1 MIFFVIG
8 IILNFMLTK
17 LGKKMKMH
25 FLSVILLLSANLV
38 YGHCQVPCGIYDD
51 AVRILLIQEDFSTIK
66 KAMSEIK
73 NYSKKDD
80 PQSLNQL
87 SRWVSTKEDHATN
100 IQNVISSYFLIQ
112 RVKSKNSNYVEHLK
126 LLHEVMVYAMKC
138 KQSIDNAYVDSGL
151 RSINKFSKSYL
162 DEHGLEHLKKLSN

>member
-1 MIFFVIG
+1 MIFFVIS

-25 FLSVILLLSANLV
+25 FLSVILFLSANLV

-51 AVRILLIQEDFSTIK
+51 AVRIILIQEDFSTIK
-66 KAMSEIK
+66 KAMGEIK

-80 PQSLNQL
+80 AQSLNQL
-87 SRWVSTKEDHATN
+87 SRWVSTKENHATN

-112 RVKSKNSNYVEHLK
+112 RVKSKSRDYVEHLK

-138 KQSIDNAYVDSGL
+138 KQSIDDAYVDSGL

>member
-1 MIFFVIG
+1 MIFFVID
-8 IILNFMLTK
+8 IILNFVPTT
-17 LGKKMKMH
+17 LGKKMKIY
-25 FLSVILLLSANLV
+25 FLSVILFLSANSV

-87 SRWVSTKEDHATN
+87 SRWISTKEDHATN

-126 LLHEVMVYAMKC
+126 LLHEVLVYAMKC
-138 KQSIDNAYVDSGL
+138 KQSIDVTYVDSGL
-151 RSINKFSKSYL
+151 NSINKFSKSYL
-162 DEHGLEHLKKLSN
+162 DEHGLEHLKKLKN

>member
-8 IILNFMLTK
+8 IILNFVQTR
-17 LGKKMKMH
+17 LGKKMKIYY
-25 FLSVILLLSANLV
+25 LSSILILSTNLV
-38 YGHCQVPCGIYDD
+38 FGHCQVPCGIYDD

-87 SRWVSTKEDHATN
+87 SRWVSTKEDHASN

-112 RVKSKNSNYVEHLK
+112 RVKSKNTNYVDHLK
-126 LLHEVMVYAMKC
+126 FLHEVMVYAMKC
-138 KQSIDNAYVDSGL
+138 KQSIDETYVDSGL
-151 RSINKFSKSYL
+151 RSINKFSEAYL
-162 DEHGLEHLKKLSN
+162 DKHGLEHLKKLSN